1 MKKSK
6 FVAAFSRYGIVA
18 GGSAAADWAIFVALT
33 VAGFSHLPSQMVARI
48 AGGVFSFFANKTWT
62 FDARSHG
69 HLTVQGRRFLLL
81 YAFSYV
87 LAVGILYLMVDIL
100 DVTPYVGKAV
110 SDVSCF
116 IVNFVIMRGYVFHT
130 REGFMR
136 VFRRFFRVDR
146 KNGDAEYQP
155 PVGDEETDRLENT
168 EARLRGR
175 S

>member
-1 MKKSK
+1 MISGIGPITSK
-6 FVAAFSRYGIVA
+6 NTS
-18 GGSAAADWAIFVALT
+18 LCT
-33 VAGFSHLPSQMVARI
+33 
-48 AGGVFSFFANKTWT
+48 FANKTWT

-100 DVTPYVGKAV
+100 DVTPYVGKAA

-116 IVNFVIMRGYVFHT
+116 VVNFIIMSIYVFHS

-136 VFRRFFRVDR
+136 VFRGLFRVDR
-146 KNGDAEYQP
+146 KNNVVGGRP
-155 PVGDEETDRLENT
+155 PASDEETDRLENT
-168 EARLRGR
+168 EVRLRGR
-175 S
+175 R